1 MNWMAK
7 RPKPALPMTPT
18 RSRALTFWRF
28 SGENTVA
35 LAHSSGAATSDRGE
49 RARHAHVVGVAAV
62 GHDAVV
68 VLEIVREHSSVNW
81 TLSAQLTHGLGGKEC
96 HRTATR
102 TSEGSG
108 NRGNASKPRVE
119 GFSRTFLTTSI
130 RGMRNQLAVSS
141 CSFSSPSMSTR
152 CCYEDSGNRELKR
165 GSGV

>member
-102 TSEGSG
+102 TSEEAVIEGTRRSLVS
-108 NRGNASKPRVE
+108 RGFQGHS
-119 GFSRTFLTTSI
+119 SR
-130 RGMRNQLAVSS
+130 RA
-141 CSFSSPSMSTR
+141 
-152 CCYEDSGNRELKR
+152 
-165 GSGV
+165 